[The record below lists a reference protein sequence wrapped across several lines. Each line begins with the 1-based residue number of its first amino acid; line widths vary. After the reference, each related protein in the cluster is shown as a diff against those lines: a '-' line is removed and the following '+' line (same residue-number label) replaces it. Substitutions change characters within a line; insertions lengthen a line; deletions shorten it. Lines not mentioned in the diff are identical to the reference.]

1 MSSTGSSRR
10 AILVQSAALGAAA
23 LVSGSISTKAKASGA
38 TAEASALIRPFRV
51 SIPSREITDLKHRLQ
66 TVRWSSR
73 EAVSDASQGVQLET
87 LRQVIKYWGERY
99 DWRKAEDRLNALPQ
113 FTTAI
118 NDLDI
123 HFIHVRSRHPNALPV
138 IITHGWPGS
147 IIEQLKIIDPLVNP
161 TAHGGRAEDA
171 FDVVIP
177 SLPGFGFSGKP
188 AATGWGPLQV
198 AQAWDTLMGR
208 LGYTHY
214 VAQGGDFGAIITDLM
229 GRLGLPGLKGIHVN
243 FFTSIPPEVG
253 QALASGAPA
262 PAGLS
267 EAEKLDFDRRR
278 AFNTAGNGY
287 LIEMSTR
294 PETIGHSLADSPA
307 GLAAWMLD
315 HDAQS
320 YGHFSDLF
328 VNQRPYGDL
337 SRDDVLDNIT
347 LYWLTNSGASSAQ
360 IYWEGARAFAAA
372 AAAGVAP
379 PEIQIPVAVSVFPE
393 EIYGAPRRWVE
404 RAYKNLVHYNEVERG
419 GHFAAWEQPALFAAE
434 LRSGFRSVRG

>member
-1 MSSTGSSRR
+1 MSQTGSSRR
-10 AILVQSAALGAAA
+10 DILVQSAALGAAA
-23 LVSGSISTKAKASGA
+23 MLSGA
-38 TAEASALIRPFRV
+38 LPKAAFASDLIRPFRV
-51 SIPSREITDLKHRLQ
+51 STPESELTDLKHRLRS
-66 TVRWSSR
+66 VRWSSR
-73 EAVSDASQGVQLET
+73 EAVTDASQGVQLET
-87 LRQVIKYWGERY
+87 LRQVVGYWAERY

-113 FTTAI
+113 FVTAI
-118 NDLDI
+118 DGLDI

-188 AATGWGPLQV
+188 TATGWGPLQV

-208 LGYTHY
+208 LGYTEY

-229 GRLGLPGLKGIHVN
+229 ARLGLPALKAIHVN
-243 FFTSIPPEVG
+243 FFTSIPPEIG
-253 QALASGAPA
+253 AALASGAPA

-267 EAEKLDFDRRR
+267 DAEKIDFDRRR
-278 AFNTAGNGY
+278 AFNTTGNGY

-294 PETIGHSLADSPA
+294 PQTIGHSLADSPV

-320 YGHFSDLF
+320 YAHFSELF
-328 VNQRPYGDL
+328 VNERPYGDL

-347 LYWLTNSGASSAQ
+347 LYWLTNTGTSAGQ

-379 PEIQIPVAVSVFPE
+379 PEVQIPVAVSVFPE
-393 EIYGAPRRWVE
+393 EIYGAPRPWVE
-404 RAYKNLVHYNEVERG
+404 RAYKSLAYYNTLDRG
-419 GHFAAWEQPALFAAE
+419 GHFAAWEQPALFASE
-434 LRSGFRSVRG
+434 LRAGFRSVRG